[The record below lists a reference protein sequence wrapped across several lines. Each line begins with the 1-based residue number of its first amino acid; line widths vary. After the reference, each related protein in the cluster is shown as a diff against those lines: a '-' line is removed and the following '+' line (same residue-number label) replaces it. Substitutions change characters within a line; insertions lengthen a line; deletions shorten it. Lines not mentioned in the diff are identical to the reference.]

1 MHTIF
6 QVKPAAS
13 ESRKV
18 SELELSKKKLETQL
32 QEMTRTV
39 QKQQELLAQ
48 AKRDTLTGLM
58 GRQGISEQIDA
69 LLHSDCRGTFFIMD
83 MDNFKNVN
91 DTYGHM
97 EGDQVLVRFAKGLKK
112 AVAAN
117 DITARLGGDEFIVF
131 SPGHYDKYELQA
143 KAQRILRQIERELI
157 TPGRLV
163 RVTVWMGI
171 ASAPFDGGD
180 YEALYGNSDKA
191 LYYVKHEGKN
201 GYQFFSEICEIQ
213 KGSAET
219 LRQHRSLGEITKSLK
234 ERKMEGSYEVAYN
247 DFEKIYRFMERNLM
261 REYREVQCVL
271 FTLEDGDG
279 TDERVLEEQL
289 AQLQHAVASS
299 LRKGDVTAKYST
311 SQVLALLMDVNR
323 HNADAVVNRLLGKY
337 RREAGKKE
345 MRVIYDIEQLLAS
358 EEVG

>member
-69 LLHSDCRGTFFIMD
+69 LLHSDYRGTFFIMD

-163 RVTVWMGI
+163 RVTVSMGI
-171 ASAPFDGGD
+171 ASAPFDGGIMRRCM
-180 YEALYGNSDKA
+180 GTQTK
-191 LYYVKHEGKN
+191 
-201 GYQFFSEICEIQ
+201 
-213 KGSAET
+213 
-219 LRQHRSLGEITKSLK
+219 RSTMSNMK
-234 ERKMEGSYEVAYN
+234 ERTDTSFFRKSVRYRKAAQRHCGS
-247 DFEKIYRFMERNLM
+247 I
-261 REYREVQCVL
+261 VL
-271 FTLEDGDG
+271 SG
-279 TDERVLEEQL
+279 
-289 AQLQHAVASS
+289 
-299 LRKGDVTAKYST
+299 
-311 SQVLALLMDVNR
+311 
-323 HNADAVVNRLLGKY
+323 RLP
-337 RREAGKKE
+337 RA
-345 MRVIYDIEQLLAS
+345 
-358 EEVG
+358 